1 MAPIGQSESE
11 KGGAATAE
19 KIRPFAPFPVPKNL
33 CDLDVAAREV
43 AKRLLPLEVKYTGKM
58 AMISANFLLNNC
70 ARTYT
75 NKKTL
80 KKWFFI
86 DKTLG

>member
-1 MAPIGQSESE
+1 MAYYNNNDPMGHRGKGLVESC
-11 KGGAATAE
+11 
-19 KIRPFAPFPVPKNL
+19 KIS
-33 CDLDVAAREV
+33 
-43 AKRLLPLEVKYTGKM
+43 LLPLRSRYIRRRLDAILLFSPSWCNTSISNSSQ
-58 AMISANFLLNNC
+58 ISANFLLNNC

-86 DKTLG
+86 DKTVG

>member
-58 AMISANFLLNNC
+58 AMV
-70 ARTYT
+70 
-75 NKKTL
+75 
-80 KKWFFI
+80 
-86 DKTLG
+86 